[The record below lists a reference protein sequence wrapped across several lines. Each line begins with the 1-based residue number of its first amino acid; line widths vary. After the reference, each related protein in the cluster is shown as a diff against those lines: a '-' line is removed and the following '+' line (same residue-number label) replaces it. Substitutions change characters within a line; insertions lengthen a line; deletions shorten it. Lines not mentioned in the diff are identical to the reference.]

1 MKTHTIQRLR
11 QTEALGDVCPPVETA
26 VKPTCNTMKTSNLTV
41 KTPESVISPHLKT
54 PSKCAVGQPE
64 RKFGQSGASGD
75 SGVAWRI
82 PVMDEDDAHAVAWR
96 VADEHLA
103 HIQAERDGLRTLLR
117 EVRREAALVHDELWA
132 LIPHTVG
139 LDGAHVRGN
148 MRDLCD
154 RLAVIACQRP

>member
-11 QTEALGDVCPPVETA
+11 QAESLGDVCPPVETA
-26 VKPTCNTMKTSNLTV
+26 VKPTCNTMKTSNLTL

-82 PVMDEDDAHAVAWR
+82 PVMDEDGEALR
-96 VADEHLA
+96 
-103 HIQAERDGLRTLLR
+103 LRTLLR
-117 EVRREAALVHDELWA
+117 EVRREAALVHDELYA
-132 LIPHTVG
+132 LRHDIVYTQAKAFNAIV
-139 LDGAHVRGN
+139 
-148 MRDLCD
+148 D